1 MTIAC
6 PKCGADMPEEA
17 TFCPGCGQ
25 AMNSAE
31 RVSGTVGKLRR
42 NVAGALAYFT
52 FIPAVVFLMMDPYQ
66 RDRFVR
72 FHSFQC
78 LVFWLA
84 SLIAAAAFRLLAF
97 VLSIVPLLGYLL
109 LLLVAFVV
117 GLALIVAWLLLVV
130 KALQG
135 EYFKLPVLG
144 DLAERLSGAT

>member
-1 MTIAC
+1 MGST
-6 PKCGADMPEEA
+6 
-17 TFCPGCGQ
+17 
-25 AMNSAE
+25 E
-31 RVSGTVGKLRR
+31 RVSGKVGKLPR
-42 NVAGALAYFT
+42 NLAGALAYFT

-84 SLIAAAAFRLLAF
+84 ALIAAAAFRLVAF

-109 LLLVAFVV
+109 LLLIAFVV
-117 GLALIVAWLLLVV
+117 GLALIVAWLLLMV